1 MITPAPV
8 AAPARSPRKVDFA
21 LGLLRVVHE
30 LPRPLAIVRLRLLL
44 ALARHGSAMYGAD
57 LGRAIGLP
65 ARDPISGHIRGAIR
79 SGLLRSKLIP
89 YGTLRRRRSYEL
101 TEEGSLFVRDF
112 LAAAD
117 AYAAGEG

>member
-1 MITPAPV
+1 
-8 AAPARSPRKVDFA
+8 
-21 LGLLRVVHE
+21 VVHE

-57 LGRAIGLP
+57 LGRAIGMDS
-65 ARDPISGHIRGAIR
+65 RDPVSGHIRGAIR

-101 TEEGSLFVRDF
+101 TDEGTLFVRDF

-117 AYAAGEG
+117 GYAQNAGAVATGSAAPRSESPERNNG